1 MQGPAPGDHMARH
14 GLVAGRALLIIL
26 AAIVLVRLVS
36 LGAYPLLDKSEA
48 RYAYIGELMVQSGNW
63 ITPFIDHDVPFWA
76 KPVLSTWLT
85 ALSLIVFGFNAF
97 AARFSSFLIFLDAG
111 WLVFELGTRARDR
124 EFGLAAACV
133 FASTALAFYL
143 GGTVMTDPALMLGV
157 TLTMAGYWRCVAGP
171 AAHSRLWGYLFFLGV
186 AIGALAKGPI
196 GVLLPGMSIVAW
208 ATHQRRWSDSWR
220 RLPWLTGTL
229 LAVVLVVPWYLAAE
243 HRTPGFLRYFIVGE
257 HFERFVVPGW
267 KGDLYGSGRAH
278 AIGSIWLFGLVCMLP
293 WSGMLI
299 GLLFRKTARQQLF
312 RKSVFNDPW
321 LSYLIYWTLAPLLL
335 FTFARNVLMSYVATS
350 VPAFALLTVHA
361 MWRSRKEADRYGF
374 VIAAAL
380 VPVLMLGA
388 LIVALANPG
397 ARFLPTQ
404 AGIVATYKK
413 LNAGQPSD
421 LVYLFDKPY
430 SADFY
435 SGGAAKIAGGNEQ
448 AAKALNDGASFFAV
462 SRRSYLKMS
471 ADLRSRLE
479 TVAELNNTILLR
491 RR

>member
-1 MQGPAPGDHMARH
+1 MQDPAPSDHVMAR
-14 GLVAGRALLIIL
+14 GLLATRTLFILL
-26 AAIVLVRLVS
+26 AAIVFVRLIT

-48 RYAYIGELMVQSGNW
+48 RYAYIGELMVQTGNW

-85 ALSLIVFGFNAF
+85 ALSLIAFGFNAF
-97 AARFSSFLIFLDAG
+97 AARFSSFLIFLAVG
-111 WLVFELGTRARDR
+111 WLVSELATRERGR

-133 FASTALAFYL
+133 FASTALAFYF

-157 TLTMAGYWRCVAGP
+157 ALTMAGYWHCVAAPGR
-171 AAHSRLWGYLFFLGV
+171 HSRLWGYLFFLGV
-186 AIGALAKGPI
+186 AAGALAKGPI
-196 GVLLPGMSIVAW
+196 GVILPGMSIVAW
-208 ATHQRRWSDSWR
+208 ATHQRRWADSWR

-229 LAVVLVVPWYLAAE
+229 LAVLFVMPWYLAAE

-278 AIGSIWLFGLVCMLP
+278 AVGSIWLFGLVCMLP
-293 WSGMLI
+293 WSAMLI
-299 GLLFRKTARQQLF
+299 GLLFRKTARQELF

-335 FTFARNVLMSYVATS
+335 FTFARNVLLSYVATG

-361 MWRSRKEADRYGF
+361 MWHSRKEADRYGF
-374 VIAAAL
+374 VIAAAM
-380 VPVLMLGA
+380 VPVLMIA
-388 LIVALANPG
+388 AVIVALANPG

-404 AGIVATYKK
+404 AGIVAAYKS
-413 LNAGQPSD
+413 LGGGEPFG
-421 LVYLFDKPY
+421 LVYVFDKPY

-435 SGGAAKIAGGNEQ
+435 TGGTAKIAGGNEQ
-448 AAKALNDGASFFAV
+448 AAQAMTGGATYFAV
-462 SRRSYLKMS
+462 ARRSYLRLS